1 MPALNGSQPH
11 PDRPHHRSPREA
23 ALAWVARDKHTDG
36 KRWTLPVNRPAQRVC
51 VIITVIF

>member
-11 PDRPHHRSPREA
+11 PDRPHHRSSREA